1 MKKLTDF
8 YSKIFNTLDALSA
21 SDLLLR
27 EREQQEKEQQERE
40 QQGKSGLN
48 RIKK

>member
-1 MKKLTDF
+1 MQQETTF
-8 YSKIFNTLDALSA
+8 DALSA

-27 EREQQEKEQQERE
+27 EREQQ
-40 QQGKSGLN
+40 GKSGLN